1 MLNWG
6 IIGAGN
12 ISGAFAKGLQQTDS
26 GGLVAVAS
34 RDAAKA
40 RAFADEH
47 AAPGTAVVAHAGSDG
62 YAALLA
68 DPTVE
73 AVYIGLPHTE
83 HLHWT
88 VRALRAGKHV
98 LCEKPL
104 GLNHAEAMI
113 AYDESERAGRVLMEA
128 FMYRCIPQ
136 TAKLLELL
144 KSGVIGELR
153 HIQTSFCYA
162 STPRAGSRTWE
173 PALAGGGILDVGCY
187 PMSMARLLAGVARGQ
202 AFAEPTELQAMGHLH
217 EMGVDAWA
225 LATLRFPG
233 DITAQIATA
242 VSLEQEESLRLG
254 GTKGALVVPKPWYG
268 AGAEAGESRIELWVD
283 EALAQTWTITTD
295 RGLYAY
301 EADTFAQ
308 AVKTGAVAHPAMS
321 PADSIANLAALDR
334 WRKAIGLVYPKE
346 QAPALTGRN
355 TLAGLPITRRPEA
368 NMRYGQVPGLAKPV
382 SRLIMGVDHQESLPY
397 AAALFDDY
405 LERGGNAFDTAWVYD
420 FEGGHCEAILGD
432 WLKARGIRDD
442 IVLIAKSAHTP
453 NCTPEGMR
461 TELAESLERL
471 QTDYAD
477 LYVLHR
483 DNPEVPVG
491 EFIDALNEQ
500 RSRGRFQA
508 FGGSNWSLAR
518 VAEANAYA
526 AKTGQQGFSLVNNQ
540 LSLARM
546 QSPIWRGCVSA
557 GDVESRRWLAEQGLA
572 LFAWSSQARGFF
584 VDGRSAPN
592 QRDDEELVRCWY
604 SEANFLRLARAREL
618 AQRKGCAA
626 INIALAWVLAQG
638 FPAFSLIGPRSIAE
652 TASSMRGLDV
662 HLSADELAWLDLT
675 DLGAPA

>member
-6 IIGAGN
+6 IIGAGS

-34 RDAAKA
+34 REMDKA
-40 RAFADEH
+40 RDFADRH
-47 AAPGTAVVAHAGSDG
+47 AAPGTTVIAHAG
-62 YAALLA
+62 YEALL
-68 DPTVE
+68 DNPNVH

-104 GLNHAEAMI
+104 GLNQGEAMI
-113 AYDESERAGRVLMEA
+113 AFDEAQRAGRVLMEA

-144 KSGVIGELR
+144 RSGVIGELR
-153 HIQTSFCYA
+153 HIQASFCYS

-173 PALAGGGILDVGCY
+173 PGLAGGGILDVGCY
-187 PMSMARLLAGVARGQ
+187 PMSMARLLAGVAKGLPH
-202 AFAEPTELQAMGHLH
+202 AEPVELQAMGRLQG
-217 EMGVDAWA
+217 GVDAWA

-233 DITAQIATA
+233 DITAQLATA

-254 GTKGALVVPKPWYG
+254 GSKGALVVPSPWYG
-268 AGAEAGESRIELWVD
+268 AGPAAGESRIELWVD
-283 EALAQTWTITTD
+283 EALAQTWTVPTD

-301 EADTFAQ
+301 EADTFAA
-308 AVKTGAVAHPAMS
+308 AVRDGAVPHPAMGA
-321 PADSIANLAALDR
+321 ADSIANLAALDR
-334 WRKAIGLVYPKE
+334 WRRSIGLSYPKE
-346 QAPALTGRN
+346 EASAMQGRR
-355 TLAGLPITRRPEA
+355 TLAGLPIERRPSA
-368 NMRYGQVPGLAKPV
+368 KMACGQVPGLAKPV
-382 SRLIMGVDHQESLPY
+382 SRLIMGVDHQETLPY
-397 AAALFDDY
+397 AAALFDDF

-420 FEGGHCEAILGD
+420 FEGGHCESIFGD
-432 WLKARGIRDD
+432 WLKARGIRDE
-442 IVLIAKSAHTP
+442 IVLIAKGAHTP

-461 TELAESLERL
+461 RELAESLERL
-471 QTDYAD
+471 QTDSAD

-483 DNPEVPVG
+483 DNLEVPVE
-491 EFIDALNEQ
+491 EFVDALNEQ
-500 RSRGRFQA
+500 RRLGRFQA
-508 FGGSNWSLAR
+508 FGGSNWSIER

-526 AKTGQQGFSLVNNQ
+526 ARSGQQGFSLLNNQ

-557 GDVESRRWLAEQGLA
+557 GAPESRRWLAEQGLA

-584 VDGRSAPN
+584 AGRAAPDR
-592 QRDDEELVRCWY
+592 RDDEELVRCWY
-604 SEANFLRLARAREL
+604 SEANFQRLTRARQL
-618 AQRKGCAA
+618 AAEKGVEA
-626 INIALAWVLAQG
+626 INIALAWVLAQD
-638 FPAFSLIGPRSIAE
+638 FPAFSLIGPRTIAE
-652 TASSMRGLDV
+652 TASSCRALELR
-662 HLSADELAWLDLT
+662 LSPAELAWLDLV